1 MLKQPN
7 RYGLIVIVAAM
18 AVLAGCTTVPPRH
31 PAPEA
36 LEDSV
41 EVLGMHDARF
51 WGDDIP
57 PNLETRLLELTDDQ
71 QIKALY
77 PASYGSTHNYL
88 ALSGGG
94 ANGAYGA
101 GMLAGWTDA
110 GDRPQF
116 QMVSGIST
124 GALTAPWAF
133 LGPAYD
139 PVLREIYTTMT
150 TSDILQFRPWY
161 DIPFSASA
169 ADSAPLLKLI
179 EHYMNDEIIEA
190 IAAEHRKGR
199 RLFIGTT
206 DLDYMRPRI
215 WNIGA
220 IAASGKPGAK
230 QLIEQ
235 IMLASASI
243 PGVFPPVLIQVD
255 AAGQSYDELHVDGGV
270 THQVF
275 VYPAQVNWAKVME
288 RLRMHGQ
295 ARMFVIRNAVPGT
308 KRETVEQKIGAITGR
323 SISSLI
329 RTQGIGDMYQI
340 FTLTKRD
347 GIDYNLAYIP
357 SDFEA
362 TPKELFDKDYMNKL
376 FELGYRKALAGYPWD
391 KKPPGWIVRDIGGR

>member
-1 MLKQPN
+1 M
-7 RYGLIVIVAAM
+7 YVVIAALIA
-18 AVLAGCTTVPPRH
+18 LAGCAAAPPRH
-31 PAPEA
+31 PAPET
-36 LEDSV
+36 LEDSA
-41 EVLGMHDARF
+41 EVLGMPDVRF

-57 PNLETRLLELTDDQ
+57 PSLEAQLAELTDER

-77 PASYGSTHNYL
+77 PALYGHTHNYL

-110 GDRPQF
+110 GDRPEF
-116 QMVSGIST
+116 QMVSGVST

-139 PVLREIYTTMT
+139 SVLREIYTTKST
-150 TSDILQFRPWY
+150 KDILRFRRWY
-161 DIPFSASA
+161 DFPFSASA
-169 ADSAPLLKLI
+169 ADSGPLLKLI
-179 EHYMNDEIIEA
+179 EHYMSDDVIAA

-215 WNIGA
+215 WNISA

-230 QLIEQ
+230 QLIHK

-243 PGVFPPVLIQVD
+243 PGVFPPVLIHVH
-255 AAGQSYDELHVDGGV
+255 AASQSFDELHVDGGV
-270 THQVF
+270 TTQVF
-275 VYPAQVNWAKVME
+275 VYPAPVDWNKVME
-288 RLRMHGQ
+288 RLRMPGQ
-295 ARMFVIRNAVPGT
+295 ARMFVIRNATLGT
-308 KRETVEQKIGAITGR
+308 KREIIQPSFAAITGR

-329 RTQGIGDMYQI
+329 RTQGIGDMYLI
-340 FTLTKRD
+340 YMLSMRD

-357 SDFEA
+357 SEFE
-362 TPKELFDKDYMNKL
+362 TRPSEMFDKEYMKDL
-376 FELGYRKALAGYPWD
+376 FELGYQKALAGYPWD
-391 KKPPGWIVRDIGGR
+391 KKPPGWAVKDTDGS